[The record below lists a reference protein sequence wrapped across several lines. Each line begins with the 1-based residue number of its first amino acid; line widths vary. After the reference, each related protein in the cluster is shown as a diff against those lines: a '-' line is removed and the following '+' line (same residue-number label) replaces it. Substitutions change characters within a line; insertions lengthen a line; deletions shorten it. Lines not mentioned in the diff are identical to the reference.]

1 VLIVGAGDG
10 GRLVLREVLRNP
22 QLGLSPLGFVDD
34 DPRLRG
40 VRVEGV
46 KVLGDTDG
54 DLPRILDEVEPEEVL
69 IAIPSAPAPCARAS
83 RTRVAT
89 AACRS
94 ARCPRCS
101 SCSHRR
107 RAGASGA

>member
-10 GRLVLREVLRNP
+10 GRLVLREVLRNRSSGSRP
-22 QLGLSPLGFVDD
+22 VGFVDD

-54 DLPRILDEVEPEEVL
+54 DLAASSTR
-69 IAIPSAPAPCARAS
+69 PSP
-83 RTRVAT
+83 TR
-89 AACRS
+89 
-94 ARCPRCS
+94 
-101 SCSHRR
+101 
-107 RAGASGA
+107 